1 MYHCRWKAFLR
12 QFFRA
17 LKKAD
22 AGRKQTEPGE
32 KILRRSAEW
41 IEMWAKSDFFPKTKN
56 KA

>member
-1 MYHCRWKAFLR
+1 MPADGRTFLR